1 MTQRGRRLRSMSTMA
16 QGGLY
21 FPSAVILITASFVIL
36 FHGSGAMQLI
46 GASGNSMYHP
56 PPLHCTTL
64 RYVRSPSPMRSHGL
78 LSTVL
83 MPSMTTR
90 SLFPPG
96 PFHHMLLARFL
107 TESHC
112 VPSWLD
118 SLFRRS
124 LRCDI
129 ALVTRWN
136 ANTVLSC
143 IGLAKNNISRPT
155 DSGSKM
161 SGPLDPR

>member
-1 MTQRGRRLRSMSTMA
+1 MVFISR
-16 QGGLY
+16 
-21 FPSAVILITASFVIL
+21 
-36 FHGSGAMQLI
+36 
-46 GASGNSMYHP
+46 
-56 PPLHCTTL
+56 PPLYSLLHLSSFFFMDQVQCSLSAHQETQCTIRPHYIVP
-64 RYVRSPSPMRSHGL
+64 RYVMYAPPSPMRSHGL

-96 PFHHMLLARFL
+96 PFHHMPLARFL
-107 TESHC
+107 TDSHC

-136 ANTVLSC
+136 PNTVLSC
-143 IGLAKNNISRPT
+143 VGLAKNNISRPT

-161 SGPLDPR
+161 SGPLDRR